1 MKIKFLIITLLI
13 SFFSGS
19 EKEEFSYSLPEF
31 YKLKNTVS
39 VKIAGQR
46 SLHLAIAKNK
56 NSNQYDLVPFVMNQN
71 GKVNKLSTLRFEDEP
86 ELVSFH
92 INDNQLTLINFQDD
106 QLIIDDVDLEEG
118 STKRKLVN
126 EVEKPKNIITEDHET
141 LFIKADRKENNLKV
155 TRISNS
161 ENIQELNMQVPSNL
175 QDKFKH
181 MFETNPQIINTAE
194 FVKNGSIAKLQAYY
208 GKNKIN
214 LVFNEQ
220 QDDQN
225 ISLLSI
231 NLEGD
236 NNFELKNFKTPE
248 MDKLKNSN
256 SFLKEEQL
264 FVINSSKEDIELN
277 VFSTEKENLIK
288 NLSLK
293 NDLSYLA
300 ENQEEL
306 EDFIKNSRKNRNK
319 PTVTINETKNGKLAV
334 RMDYVDTK
342 TYNYYDIWWLQWQ
355 MQWQMQIQMH
365 MQQQQMMNQVPTS
378 FGPNITSL
386 DIDELYTKEE
396 SHSYTLVLNKDLQI
410 QKNEENIETKH
421 PDIDI
426 KKYKE
431 RVEEMEKELKIENTS
446 LSFLDTTYRLFYSD
460 KKKNVIHIKT
470 LQLD

>member
-1 MKIKFLIITLLI
+1 MKIKILIISFII
-13 SFFSGS
+13 SFFNDS

-31 YKLKNTVS
+31 YKLKNTIS

-56 NSNQYDLVPFVMNQN
+56 NSNQYDVVPFVMNQN
-71 GKVNKLSTLRFEDEP
+71 GKVNKLSTLSFEDEP

-106 QLIIDDVDLEEG
+106 QLIIDDLDLDG
-118 STKRKLVN
+118 IPNKRKLIN
-126 EVEKPKNIITEDHET
+126 EIEKPKNIITEDHET

-161 ENIQELNMQVPSNL
+161 ENIQELNMQVPPDL

-194 FVKNGSIAKLQAYY
+194 FVKNGSICKLQAYY
-208 GKNKIN
+208 EKNKIN

-231 NLEGD
+231 SLESD

-277 VFSTEKENLIK
+277 VFSTEKENLIM

-306 EDFIKNSRKNRNK
+306 EDFINNSRKNRNK

-334 RMDYVDTK
+334 RMDYVNTK
-342 TYNYYDIWWLQWQ
+342 TYSYSDLWWLQWHMQ
-355 MQWQMQIQMH
+355 MQMH
-365 MQQQQMMNQVPTS
+365 QQMMNQVPTS

-396 SHSYTLVLNKDLQI
+396 SHSFTLVLNKDLQI

-431 RVEEMEKELKIENTS
+431 RVEEMKKELKIENTS

-470 LQLD
+470 LQLN